1 MAGKTA
7 SNVSRNPHPKTI
19 PSGMIVEDCPI
30 TVGARTKNP
39 KLTIQSLVPVANAE
53 GVIASVKFLSEV
65 LDGKDQGPVFVAEA
79 IRRAIVASQTA
90 QAGSKNGLTIPVSEI
105 GTIVPK
111 LHKLAVVDKTTAAR
125 DWLVDQTKLA
135 LSGDRDM
142 PTVEEIAE
150 KFKGLN
156 L

>member
-39 KLTIQSLVPVANAE
+39 QLPIQSLDPVANAE
-53 GVIASVKFLSEV
+53 GVIASVKWLSEV
-65 LDGKDQGPVFVAEA
+65 LGDDLGPVFVAQA
-79 IRRAIVASQTA
+79 IRRAIVASQTS
-90 QAGSKNGLTIPVSEI
+90 QAGSKLGIKIPVAEI

-125 DWLVDQTKLA
+125 EWLMDQTKLA
-135 LSGDRDM
+135 MSGDRDM
-142 PTVEEIAE
+142 PTVDEIAE
-150 KFKGLN
+150 KFKGLT

>member
-7 SNVSRNPHPKTI
+7 SNVSRKTHPKTI

-53 GVIASVKFLSEV
+53 GVRASVKWLSEI
-65 LDGKDQGPVFVAEA
+65 LGDDLGPVFVAQA
-79 IRRAIVASQTA
+79 VRRAIVASQTA
-90 QAGSKNGLTIPVSEI
+90 QAGSKLGISIPVSEI

-125 DWLVDQTKLA
+125 EWLMDQTKA
-135 LSGDRDM
+135 AMSGDRDM
-142 PTVEEIAE
+142 PTVDEIAE
-150 KFKGLN
+150 KFKRLT

>member
-7 SNVSRNPHPKTI
+7 SNVSRAAHSKTI
-19 PSGMIVEDCPI
+19 PSGMIIEDCPI

-39 KLTIQSLVPVANAE
+39 KLTIQSLVPIANAE
-53 GVIASVKFLSEV
+53 GVRASVKWLSEV
-65 LDGKDQGPVFVAEA
+65 LGDDQGPVFVAEA
-79 IRRAIVASQTA
+79 VRRAIVASQTA
-90 QAGSKNGLTIPVSEI
+90 QAGSKLGIKIPVAEI

-125 DWLVDQTKLA
+125 EWLMDQTKLA
-135 LSGDRDM
+135 MTGDRAM

-150 KFKGLN
+150 RFKGLT

>member
-53 GVIASVKFLSEV
+53 GVIASVKWLSEV
-65 LDGKDQGPVFVAEA
+65 LGDDLGPVFVAQA

-90 QAGSKNGLTIPVSEI
+90 QAGSKLGIKIPVAEI

-125 DWLVDQTKLA
+125 EWLMDQTKLA
-135 LSGDRDM
+135 MTGDREM
-142 PTVEEIAE
+142 PTVDEISE
-150 KFKGLN
+150 KFKGLT